1 MIINEL
7 TERLECVERSNLFL
21 TQRLSTIEYHLQYLG
36 YYGMY
41 PMNHPMLMSD
51 VLRTPSG
58 ATSGTTSSQAMPSA
72 VLSNNENVPPASILQ
87 DENVPPASILQDV
100 NEANKVPPP
109 IDRDALIRP
118 EEVLVRYPHFV
129 VKSKFTKLAVKLA
142 KEAFFGKLHMSYC
155 TYKGARELPGLPDAE
170 VERFKSFLRETS
182 MPRMVTSPAEFEALY
197 NHCVNS
203 VGQACKTLRMQRL
216 ARQKLQ

>member
-1 MIINEL
+1 M
-7 TERLECVERSNLFL
+7 
-21 TQRLSTIEYHLQYLG
+21 
-36 YYGMY
+36 
-41 PMNHPMLMSD
+41 
-51 VLRTPSG
+51 
-58 ATSGTTSSQAMPSA
+58 
-72 VLSNNENVPPASILQ
+72 
-87 DENVPPASILQDV
+87 
-100 NEANKVPPP
+100 
-109 IDRDALIRP
+109 
-118 EEVLVRYPHFV
+118 RYPHFV

-170 VERFKSFLRETS
+170 VERFKSFLCETS

-216 ARQKLQ
+216 AGQKLQ